1 VIRLQRSLYGTS
13 MPCEAPSTSSKTAV
27 TWGSVPAFQLVS
39 STPMNGLEMTL
50 APLMTG
56 SDLLQFSDFLLKE
69 GDVLA
74 QFAGHQKIIGTLVA
88 KRPRTMVEAEHGGS
102 EEIDRT
108 AR

>member
-1 VIRLQRSLYGTS
+1 MGQ
-13 MPCEAPSTSSKTAV
+13 KTAV
-27 TWGSVPAFQLVS
+27 AWGSVRAFQLVS

-74 QFAGHQKIIGTLVA
+74 QLAGHQKIIGTLVA